1 MGFSSGVRNFCLS
14 IILGWS
20 ADRLRGIFLV
30 FQMKYTLQVIMQPAV
45 YSSWNTNIEKAF
57 NIELLVWWKP
67 PTLFRW
73 KKRNSYFY
81 YQRKVTHCFERFYY
95 SYVSASSLF
104 IVCCKFWQFWL
115 ILDLITISWFLILH
129 IKWMND
135 QQKKK
140 ERENIVQW
148 KTIFFFTVE
157 TFVRGLAN
165 NSLLLRIIC

>member
-1 MGFSSGVRNFCLS
+1 MLLHSSLTLSWMGFSSGVRNFCLS
-14 IILGWS
+14 IILGW
-20 ADRLRGIFLV
+20 LRRIFLV

-95 SYVSASSLF
+95 FSCRNPMCQQVLYSLYAANF
-104 IVCCKFWQFWL
+104 DSFDSFW
-115 ILDLITISWFLILH
+115 I
-129 IKWMND
+129 
-135 QQKKK
+135 
-140 ERENIVQW
+140 
-148 KTIFFFTVE
+148 
-157 TFVRGLAN
+157 
-165 NSLLLRIIC
+165 

>member
-1 MGFSSGVRNFCLS
+1 MLLHSSLTLSWMGFSSGVRNCCLS
-14 IILGWS
+14 IILGW
-20 ADRLRGIFLV
+20 LRGIFLV

-95 SYVSASSLF
+95 FSCRNPMCQQVLYSLYAANF
-104 IVCCKFWQFWL
+104 DSFDSFW
-115 ILDLITISWFLILH
+115 I
-129 IKWMND
+129 
-135 QQKKK
+135 
-140 ERENIVQW
+140 
-148 KTIFFFTVE
+148 
-157 TFVRGLAN
+157 
-165 NSLLLRIIC
+165 

>member
-1 MGFSSGVRNFCLS
+1 MLLHSSLTLSWMGFSSGVRNFCLS
-14 IILGWS
+14 IILG
-20 ADRLRGIFLV
+20 RLRGIFLV

-95 SYVSASSLF
+95 FSCRNPMCQQVLYSLYAANF
-104 IVCCKFWQFWL
+104 DSFDSFW
-115 ILDLITISWFLILH
+115 I
-129 IKWMND
+129 
-135 QQKKK
+135 
-140 ERENIVQW
+140 
-148 KTIFFFTVE
+148 
-157 TFVRGLAN
+157 
-165 NSLLLRIIC
+165 

>member
-1 MGFSSGVRNFCLS
+1 MLLHSSLTLSWMGFSSGVRNFCLS
-14 IILGWS
+14 IILGW
-20 ADRLRGIFLV
+20 LRGIFLV

-95 SYVSASSLF
+95 FSCRNPHMCQQVLYSLYAANF
-104 IVCCKFWQFWL
+104 DSFDSFW
-115 ILDLITISWFLILH
+115 I
-129 IKWMND
+129 
-135 QQKKK
+135 
-140 ERENIVQW
+140 
-148 KTIFFFTVE
+148 
-157 TFVRGLAN
+157 
-165 NSLLLRIIC
+165 

>member
-1 MGFSSGVRNFCLS
+1 MLLHSSLTLSWMGFSSGVRNFCLS
-14 IILGWS
+14 IILGW
-20 ADRLRGIFLV
+20 LRGIFLV

-95 SYVSASSLF
+95 FSCTNPMCQQVLYSLYAANF
-104 IVCCKFWQFWL
+104 DSFDSFW
-115 ILDLITISWFLILH
+115 I
-129 IKWMND
+129 
-135 QQKKK
+135 
-140 ERENIVQW
+140 
-148 KTIFFFTVE
+148 
-157 TFVRGLAN
+157 
-165 NSLLLRIIC
+165 

>member
-1 MGFSSGVRNFCLS
+1 MLLHSSLTLSWMGFSSGVRNFCLF
-14 IILGWS
+14 IILGW
-20 ADRLRGIFLV
+20 LRGIFLV

-95 SYVSASSLF
+95 FSCRNPMCQQVLYSLYAANF
-104 IVCCKFWQFWL
+104 DSFDSFW
-115 ILDLITISWFLILH
+115 I
-129 IKWMND
+129 
-135 QQKKK
+135 
-140 ERENIVQW
+140 
-148 KTIFFFTVE
+148 
-157 TFVRGLAN
+157 
-165 NSLLLRIIC
+165 

>member
-1 MGFSSGVRNFCLS
+1 MLLHSSLTLSWMGFSSGVRNFCLS
-14 IILGWS
+14 IILGW
-20 ADRLRGIFLV
+20 LRRIFLV

-95 SYVSASSLF
+95 FSCRDPMCQQVLYSLYAANF
-104 IVCCKFWQFWL
+104 DSFDSFW
-115 ILDLITISWFLILH
+115 I
-129 IKWMND
+129 
-135 QQKKK
+135 
-140 ERENIVQW
+140 
-148 KTIFFFTVE
+148 
-157 TFVRGLAN
+157 
-165 NSLLLRIIC
+165 

>member
-1 MGFSSGVRNFCLS
+1 MLLHSSLTLSWMGFSSGVRNFCLS
-14 IILGWS
+14 IILGW
-20 ADRLRGIFLV
+20 LRRIFLV

-95 SYVSASSLF
+95 FSCRNPMCQQVHCMLQILTVLTHSGFNYYFLVLNSAY
-104 IVCCKFWQFWL
+104 
-115 ILDLITISWFLILH
+115 
-129 IKWMND
+129 
-135 QQKKK
+135 
-140 ERENIVQW
+140 
-148 KTIFFFTVE
+148 
-157 TFVRGLAN
+157 
-165 NSLLLRIIC
+165 